1 MMTIIVILAL
11 AIGLPFLFGWVKAQ
25 KEGKIEIVEVTPPVK
40 KTPAKKKTVAKK
52 APAKV
57 TVKKATAKKTTKKSK

>member
-25 KEGKIEIVEVTPPVK
+25 KEGKIEIVEVKEVK
-40 KTPAKKKTVAKK
+40 KTPAKKAPAKKTAAPKKVAKK
-52 APAKV
+52 APAK
-57 TVKKATAKKTTKKSK
+57 KTAKKTK

>member
-25 KEGKIEIVEVTPPVK
+25 KEGKIEIVEVKEVK
-40 KTPAKKKTVAKK
+40 KTPAKKAPAKKAAAPKATVKK
-52 APAKV
+52 APAK
-57 TVKKATAKKTTKKSK
+57 KATKKKK